1 MSRSPAAASCGTAAT
16 AEANGLSIRTFLQ
29 LRPVHSTPFAVMTS
43 LAPGAVPATASPDQ
57 TSAEGHGE
65 GAAHHDVRMFGLA
78 TFLVA
83 DGMTFAG
90 FFAAYLTFRAV
101 NPLPAGSNYELEL
114 VLPTIN
120 TVLLV
125 ISSFTFHRAGRRLLG
140 GDNAAARRW
149 LLLTAGLGAAFL
161 AGQMVEYFN
170 LPFGLTDNLFAS
182 TFYAL
187 TGFHGLHVTLGV
199 ICIAIVWLQSRPGG
213 RVQASEPFGLE
224 AAELYWHFV
233 DGIWVVLYGLLYLL

>member
-1 MSRSPAAASCGTAAT
+1 MD
-16 AEANGLSIRTFLQ
+16 
-29 LRPVHSTPFAVMTS
+29 S
-43 LAPGAVPATASPDQ
+43 LA
-57 TSAEGHGE
+57 TSAPSPSTTHSQVEVASNPSSGE
-65 GAAHHDVRMFGLA
+65 HADVRMFGLA

-101 NPLPAGSNYELEL
+101 NPLPSGSNYELEL
-114 VLPTIN
+114 ILPTIN
-120 TVLLV
+120 TALL
-125 ISSFTFHRAGRRLLG
+125 ILSSFTFHRAGKQLLSGRAQPCRL
-140 GDNAAARRW
+140 W
-149 LLLTAGLGAAFL
+149 LLVTAVLGIACL
-161 AGQMVEYFN
+161 VGQMVEYFH
-170 LPFGLTDNLFAS
+170 LPFGLRENLFAS

-199 ICIAIVWLQSRPGG
+199 ICILVVLLQVGPKGTVSPS
-213 RVQASEPFGLE
+213 QPFGLE

>member
-1 MSRSPAAASCGTAAT
+1 
-16 AEANGLSIRTFLQ
+16 
-29 LRPVHSTPFAVMTS
+29 MTILTS
-43 LAPGAVPATASPDQ
+43 ETGDLAQISGEVDIAGQ
-57 TSAEGHGE
+57 GHGE
-65 GAAHHDVRMFGLA
+65 GEHGGHADARLFGLA

-101 NPLPAGSNYELEL
+101 NPLPENSSYELEL
-114 VLPTIN
+114 LLPSIN
-120 TVLLV
+120 TLLLV
-125 ISSFTFHRAGRRLLG
+125 LSSFTFHRAGRGLLRG
-140 GDNAAARRW
+140 EGPACRRW
-149 LLLTAGLGAAFL
+149 LVITAALGLAFL

-199 ICIAIVWLQSRPGG
+199 ICILIVWWQTRSAG
-213 RVQASEPFGLE
+213 RIKASAPFGLE

-233 DGIWVVLYGLLYLL
+233 DGIWLVLYGILYLL

>member
-1 MSRSPAAASCGTAAT
+1 
-16 AEANGLSIRTFLQ
+16 
-29 LRPVHSTPFAVMTS
+29 MTS
-43 LAPGAVPATASPDQ
+43 LSNLADSNLTKSNGSPTDMDMDPTQ
-57 TSAEGHGE
+57 VSHEGHE
-65 GAAHHDVRMFGLA
+65 AHGAHGDFRLFGLA

-101 NPLPAGSNYELEL
+101 NPLPEGNTYELEL
-114 VLPTIN
+114 LLPTIN
-120 TVLLV
+120 TIILV
-125 ISSFTFHRAGRRLLG
+125 VSSFTFHQAGKACRADQL
-140 GDNAAARRW
+140 AKARTW
-149 LLLTAGLGAAFL
+149 LMVTGGLGVVFL
-161 AGQMVEYFN
+161 ASQMVEYFS

-199 ICIAIVWLQSRPGG
+199 ICIAIVTLQTRANG
-213 RVQASEPFGLE
+213 RITAKDHFGLE

-233 DGIWVVLYGLLYLL
+233 DGIWVVLYGILYLL

>member
-1 MSRSPAAASCGTAAT
+1 MD
-16 AEANGLSIRTFLQ
+16 
-29 LRPVHSTPFAVMTS
+29 S
-43 LAPGAVPATASPDQ
+43 LAPTAPSEPSSQ
-57 TSAEGHGE
+57 PKVELMAHPSAEDH
-65 GAAHHDVRMFGLA
+65 ADARLFGLA

-101 NPLPAGSNYELEL
+101 NPLPSGSNYELEL
-114 VLPTIN
+114 LLPTLN
-120 TVLLV
+120 TALLI
-125 ISSFTFHRAGRRLLG
+125 ISSFTFHRAGRALLSSQPQPCRL
-140 GDNAAARRW
+140 W
-149 LLLTAGLGAAFL
+149 LLLTAGLGIAFL
-161 AGQMVEYFN
+161 IGQMVEYFH
-170 LPFGLTDNLFAS
+170 LPFGLRDHLFAS

-199 ICIAIVWLQSRPGG
+199 ICILVVLLQVGPKGQVSP
-213 RVQASEPFGLE
+213 SKPFGLE

>member
-1 MSRSPAAASCGTAAT
+1 MDTLAT
-16 AEANGLSIRTFLQ
+16 
-29 LRPVHSTPFAVMTS
+29 TS
-43 LAPGAVPATASPDQ
+43 LSNPPTPAPLAGEGDLAHP
-57 TSAEGHGE
+57 EGH
-65 GAAHHDVRMFGLA
+65 ADARLFGLA

-101 NPLPAGSNYELEL
+101 NPLPSGSNYELEL
-114 VLPTIN
+114 VLPTLN
-120 TVLLV
+120 TALL
-125 ISSFTFHRAGRRLLG
+125 ILSSFTFHRAGRALL
-140 GDNAAARRW
+140 AARPSACRLW
-149 LLLTAGLGAAFL
+149 LGVSAALGLAFL
-161 AGQMVEYFN
+161 AGQMVEYFH
-170 LPFGLTDNLFAS
+170 LPFGLTENLFAS

-199 ICIAIVWLQSRPGG
+199 ICIVVVLLQVGPNGTVSP
-213 RVQASEPFGLE
+213 SKPFGLE

>member
-1 MSRSPAAASCGTAAT
+1 
-16 AEANGLSIRTFLQ
+16 
-29 LRPVHSTPFAVMTS
+29 MTN
-43 LAPGAVPATASPDQ
+43 L
-57 TSAEGHGE
+57 TSATGDIAQISSEVDIASQGHGE
-65 GAAHHDVRMFGLA
+65 SQHGDHPDVRLFGLA

-101 NPLPAGSNYELEL
+101 NPLPENSTYELEL
-114 VLPTIN
+114 LLPSIN
-120 TVLLV
+120 TLLLV
-125 ISSFTFHRAGRRLLG
+125 LSSFTFHRAGRGLLRG
-140 GDNAAARRW
+140 EGPACRRW
-149 LLLTAGLGAAFL
+149 LVVTAALGLAFL
-161 AGQMVEYFN
+161 AGQMVEYFH

-199 ICIAIVWLQSRPGG
+199 ICILIVWWQTRSSG
-213 RVQASEPFGLE
+213 RITASNPFGLE

-233 DGIWVVLYGLLYLL
+233 DGIWLVLYGILYLL